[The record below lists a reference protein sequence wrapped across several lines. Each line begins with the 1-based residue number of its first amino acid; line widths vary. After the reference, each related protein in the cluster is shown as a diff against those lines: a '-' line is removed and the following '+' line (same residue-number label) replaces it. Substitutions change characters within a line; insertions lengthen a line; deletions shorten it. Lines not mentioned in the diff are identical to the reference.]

1 MAHLYVPVSSGVSAM
16 VQRANAADI
25 QIDSDDDILKY
36 KDGDDAVRKVGTLFT
51 ELVTGATRAIVAA
64 DNGKILLANAAT
76 DINFTLPAT
85 ALHFRVTIGILTPA
99 GSGKLH
105 TITPVAGDK
114 IQGTNA
120 AGTALDGA
128 DGIALN
134 HTQATAKQ
142 GDFVTL
148 VADGAAGYVVLGTQG
163 VWVKAS

>member
-1 MAHLYVPVSSGVSAM
+1 MAHLYVPVASGVSAM
-16 VQRANAADI
+16 TQRTNAADI
-25 QIDSDDDILKY
+25 QIDSDDDHLKY
-36 KDGDDAVRKVGTLFT
+36 KDGDDAVRTLASLRT
-51 ELVTGATRAIVAA
+51 ELVTAARAITAA
-64 DNGKILLANAAT
+64 DNGKILLANSAN

-85 ALHFRVTIGILTPA
+85 ALNFRVTIGVLTPA

-105 TITPVAGDK
+105 KITPVAGDK

-128 DGIALN
+128 DGIALY

-142 GDFVTL
+142 GDYVTL
-148 VADGAAGYVVLGTQG
+148 VADGAAGYLVLGTQG